1 MRRLGLLLLALV
13 NGQNDNARWLE
24 NLEQLAVFVGERGH
38 PDVPLDHPLG
48 KWLASTRASIRRGTL
63 DDGRVAEFRA
73 AGGLVHPME
82 GRWDD
87 AHVLLTEFV
96 RREGHADVPP
106 AHRERGVP
114 LAAWLRRQKREALEG
129 LMAPN
134 RIKMLEELGVT
145 GLRSKVERKED
156 TWLKNFDLLARYV
169 AQHKKEPGRAEVV
182 EGKPLGTWL
191 ASQKVKADRGDLLP
205 ERAAK
210 LSSVIALPSAV
221 KSAPSWTWPGA
232 KPSESVTIPPLGN
245 KRSAFFTDQTSG
257 NLATLPEW
265 YSSCVHKKITPLQG
279 SPGRFRDEQIY
290 HVLCLLEDK
299 LARKDLSPL
308 VVVQIGSND
317 GDDAVREA
325 LIYARRHYA
334 SIPIKVV
341 LVEPTERN
349 FDRLKKVY
357 SSTAAFQGSG
367 FEAEFVHGAVCDD
380 CCVDDRVK
388 IYHPRWSIIEEWYQN
403 AINFPEKHPKAFA
416 TPDGSWRQK
425 WLYELNSLDPE
436 NLKKNFK
443 NSEDITYDE
452 IACFK
457 ASALLD
463 AFAGGRADYVMI
475 DVEGFDDS
483 VVYSLD
489 LGRHR
494 PRLIAFESKV
504 MQGTRPEALYDVVEF
519 CSMRGYKA
527 VGPVK
532 ANHVCV
538 RDDRAPAQPAAPA
551 RLTTPPATPVAPA
564 TPPAEPKRPYYPA
577 PPDTKPEPLPEAKR
591 LTAPGTALGE
601 ADKKNNG
608 VAEWYLTNFRVRF
621 AREDGSWFDPDV
633 EDFGGTPC
641 PGCTAEE
648 RAP

>member
-1 MRRLGLLLLALV
+1 MRGGLFLWLTVAHA
-13 NGQNDNARWLE
+13 QNDHAKWLD

-38 PDVPLDHPLG
+38 PDVPIEHPLG

-106 AHRERGVP
+106 QHRERGVP

-129 LMAPN
+129 LMAPS
-134 RIKMLEELGVT
+134 RVKMLEELGVT

-169 AQHKKEPGRAEVV
+169 AQHKKEPSRSEVV

-191 ASQKVKADRGDLLP
+191 ASQKVKSERGDLLE

-210 LSSVIALPSAV
+210 LSSVIALPSV
-221 KSAPSWTWPGA
+221 KKSAPSWTWPGS

-245 KRSAFFTDQTSG
+245 KRSSFFTEQTAP
-257 NLATLPEW
+257 NLATLPAW
-265 YSSCVHKKITPLQG
+265 YGNCVHRKETKLQG

-290 HVLCLLEDK
+290 HILCLLEDK
-299 LARKDLSPL
+299 LSRKDRSPL

-325 LIYARRHYA
+325 LIYARRHY
-334 SIPIKVV
+334 STIPIKVV
-341 LVEPTERN
+341 LVEPTKRN

-357 SSTAAFQGSG
+357 SSTAAFQGSN

-380 CCVDDRVK
+380 CCVNDKVR
-388 IYHPRWSIIEEWYQN
+388 IYHPRWSIVEAWYQN
-403 AINFPEKHPKAFA
+403 AVNFPEKHPKAFD

-443 NSEDITYDE
+443 NEEDIVYDE

-457 ASALLD
+457 AASLLD
-463 AFAGGRADYVMI
+463 AFVGGRADYVMV

-504 MQGTRPEALYDVVEF
+504 MQSVRPEALFDVVEF
-519 CSMRGYKA
+519 CGQRGYKT

-538 RDDRAPAQPAAPA
+538 HDDRSVKPVTPPGKPYYPQ
-551 RLTTPPATPVAPA
+551 PPAT
-564 TPPAEPKRPYYPA
+564 E
-577 PPDTKPEPLPEAKR
+577 PEPLPEAKR
-591 LTAPGTALGE
+591 LTAPGTALGA
-601 ADKKNNG
+601 ADKKNGN

-621 AREDGSWFDPDV
+621 AREDGSWFDPDI
-633 EDFGGTPC
+633 EDFGGEPC
-641 PGCTAEE
+641 PGCTGKEKT
-648 RAP
+648 P

>member
-1 MRRLGLLLLALV
+1 MRTLGLLLLALV
-13 NGQNDNARWLE
+13 RAQTDSAKWLE

-96 RREGHADVPP
+96 KREGHADVPP
-106 AHRERGVP
+106 QHRERGVP

-134 RIKMLEELGVT
+134 RVKMLEELGVT
-145 GLRSKVERKED
+145 GLRSKTERKED
-156 TWLKNFDLLARYV
+156 TWARNYDLLARYIS
-169 AQHKKEPGRAEVV
+169 QNKKEPSRSEVV

-191 ASQKVKADRGDLLP
+191 ASQKVKSARGDLP
-205 ERAAK
+205 EERSKK
-210 LSSVIALPSAV
+210 LSAVVALPSAK

-232 KPSESVTIPPLGN
+232 RPSESVTIPALGN
-245 KRSAFFTDQTSG
+245 TRSKFFTEQTAP
-257 NLATLPEW
+257 NLATLPAW
-265 YSSCVHKKITPLQG
+265 YSSCVHRKETTLQG
-279 SPGRFRDEQIY
+279 NPGRFRDEQIY
-290 HVLCLLEDK
+290 HVLCLLQDK
-299 LARKDLSPL
+299 LTKNDLSPL

-341 LVEPTERN
+341 LVEPTKRN
-349 FDRLKKVY
+349 FDRLRKVY
-357 SSTAAFQGSG
+357 ASTAAFQNQG

-380 CCVDDRVK
+380 CCVNDRVK
-388 IYHPRWSIIEEWYQN
+388 IYHPKWSIIEQWYQDAVN
-403 AINFPEKHPKAFA
+403 HPEKHPKAFD

-443 NSEDITYDE
+443 NEEDITYDE

-457 ASALLD
+457 ASSLLD
-463 AFAGGRADYVMI
+463 AFAGGRADYVMV

-504 MQGTRPEALYDVVEF
+504 MQSVRPEALFDVVEF
-519 CSMRGYKA
+519 CGQRGYKA

-532 ANHVCV
+532 ANHVCI
-538 RDDRAPAQPAAPA
+538 RDDRSKPVAPAAPVTPAAPA
-551 RLTTPPATPVAPA
+551 RP
-564 TPPAEPKRPYYPA
+564 TPPAEPKKPYYPA
-577 PPDTKPEPLPEAKR
+577 PPATTPEPLPEAKR

-621 AREDGSWFDPDV
+621 AREDGSWFDPDI

-641 PGCTAEE
+641 PGCTGEE
-648 RAP
+648 TP

>member
-1 MRRLGLLLLALV
+1 MRGGLFLLLALV
-13 NGQNDNARWLE
+13 NAQNDNAKWLD

-156 TWLKNFDLLARYV
+156 TWLKNFDILSRYV
-169 AQHKKEPGRAEVV
+169 AQHKKEPGRAEMV

-191 ASQKVKADRGDLLP
+191 ASQKVKSERGDLLP

-210 LSSVIALPSAV
+210 LASVITLPSAV

-232 KPSESVTIPPLGN
+232 KPSSTVTIPPLGN
-245 KRSAFFTDQTSG
+245 KRSSFFTDQTSG

-290 HVLCLLEDK
+290 HVLCLLDDK
-299 LARKDLSPL
+299 LQRKDLSPL
-308 VVVQIGSND
+308 VVVQVGSND

-334 SIPIKVV
+334 TIPIKVV
-341 LVEPTERN
+341 LVEPTQRN

-357 SSTAAFQGSG
+357 SSTAAFQGPG

-380 CCVDDRVK
+380 CCVNDRVK

-463 AFAGGRADYVMI
+463 AFAGGRADYVMV

-504 MQGTRPEALYDVVEF
+504 MQSVRPEALYDVVEF
-519 CSMRGYKA
+519 CGQRGYKA
-527 VGPVK
+527 IGPVK
-532 ANHVCV
+532 ANHVCI
-538 RDDRAPAQPAAPA
+538 RDDRSVAKPV
-551 RLTTPPATPVAPA
+551 TPPG
-564 TPPAEPKRPYYPA
+564 KPYYPA

-591 LTAPGTALGE
+591 LTAPGTALGA

-621 AREDGSWFDPDV
+621 AREDGSWFDPDI

-641 PGCTAEE
+641 PGCTDEE
-648 RAP
+648 KAP